1 MICNGYPY
9 LIRNLLHK
17 ILCIMQPVVHS
28 THENKSQSPPEVTQ
42 NSNLVPVTYSPMEVE
57 GSLLP
62 TLYKQWL
69 EAVISNQQDNR
80 DGRWEWTTTSSLYP
94 SGEQRNKGNPWTRDG
109 KCAVLTYVRV
119 NFTFQEILK
128 KFVAIWV
135 MTHSR
140 VNLCRRSCTEQRC
153 VA

>member
-17 ILCIMQPVVHS
+17 ILCITQPVVHS

-57 GSLLP
+57 GSQSLLP

-69 EAVISNQQDNR
+69 EAGISNRQDNR
-80 DGRWEWTTTSSLYP
+80 DGSELLLLPRILQES
-94 SGEQRNKGNPWTRDG
+94 EETR
-109 KCAVLTYVRV
+109 
-119 NFTFQEILK
+119 EIPEH
-128 KFVAIWV
+128 V
-135 MTHSR
+135 MGSAQ
-140 VNLCRRSCTEQRC
+140 C
-153 VA
+153 